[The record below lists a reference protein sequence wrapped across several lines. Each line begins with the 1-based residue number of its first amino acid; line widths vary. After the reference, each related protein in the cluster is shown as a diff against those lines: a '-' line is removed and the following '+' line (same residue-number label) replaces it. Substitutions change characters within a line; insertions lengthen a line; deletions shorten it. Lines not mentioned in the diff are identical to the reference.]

1 MEMQGTWVASE
12 EVSGAIFEATVAE
25 SRGVRLWS
33 DDDSEET
40 ATKRAVGFITLLLLS
55 DPGLD
60 EAIENLWEVWNFHS
74 ERTALGP
81 PDHPRSE
88 AGHGKV
94 VESIERPLL
103 VIED

>member
-1 MEMQGTWVASE
+1 MEMQGTWAMSE
-12 EVSGAIFEATVAE
+12 EPGGAVFEATVAE

-33 DDDSEET
+33 EGDSEET
-40 ATKRAVGFITLLLLS
+40 AAKRAVGFITLLLLP

-74 ERTALGP
+74 ERAALGP
-81 PDHPRSE
+81 PAHPQSE
-88 AGHGKV
+88 LGQGKV

-103 VIED
+103 VVED